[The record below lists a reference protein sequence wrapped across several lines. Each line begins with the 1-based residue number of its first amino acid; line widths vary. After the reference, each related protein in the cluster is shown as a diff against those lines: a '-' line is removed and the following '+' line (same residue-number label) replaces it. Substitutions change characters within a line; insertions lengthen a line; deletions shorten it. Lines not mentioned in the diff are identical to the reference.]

1 MKAAFGV
8 PAGEWPSAAECDAY
22 VPHAGPLRS
31 QRVNAWAAS
40 NSSLLSYLYPREAPA
55 SLADGWRAI
64 LPGCSVE
71 RSSCWCFH
79 VSGASMVKARNPQG
93 LKRCV
98 PKDRVMD
105 CSVPAAGV
113 FYAKARRNCSCFA
126 QKLRA
131 PPCLFGDMRPAKLL
145 AIIAACRAL
154 RIDHIIE
161 QGRYGGLSA
170 LIYAQHGFKVTS
182 VELLPLAE
190 VTSALRELAPSVR
203 QVDDDGRAAVVRLV
217 REAPAGERLAVIFD
231 GEKRATA
238 YETFAMVKPRLA
250 LAAFDDT
257 NLDGEHFPRLLRERR
272 ELAWHTWDCRFMAAH
287 GDAVQLDQLGRMI
300 EAAGGGGGVGGG
312 GGARARAKNGEKP
325 PRGRGGR
332 LAPFHGGMEDLSR
345 FHTSLVLG
353 GQR

>member
-145 AIIAACRAL
+145 AIIAACRAA
-154 RIDHIIE
+154 RVTHIIE
-161 QGRYGGLSA
+161 QGRCAVPLSTA
-170 LIYAQHGFKVTS
+170 TTHHRTQSEQKGWVGAGQRRRVRWRPTR
-182 VELLPLAE
+182 AC
-190 VTSALRELAPSVR
+190 SAG
-203 QVDDDGRAAVVRLV
+203 GRA
-217 REAPAGERLAVIFD
+217 PGTAGSRPTCTLC
-231 GEKRATA
+231 TA
-238 YETFAMVKPRLA
+238 LM
-250 LAAFDDT
+250 
-257 NLDGEHFPRLLRERR
+257 
-272 ELAWHTWDCRFMAAH
+272 
-287 GDAVQLDQLGRMI
+287 
-300 EAAGGGGGVGGG
+300 
-312 GGARARAKNGEKP
+312 
-325 PRGRGGR
+325 
-332 LAPFHGGMEDLSR
+332 
-345 FHTSLVLG
+345 
-353 GQR
+353 